1 VSDTGVVRVSFPR
14 SVLIVDDEVD
24 LAEAIAAALQR
35 HGFTTDLVTTLT
47 EARARAGDT
56 DLLLL
61 DLGLPDGDGLTAC
74 QELSGKVPVIVISA
88 RGDEV
93 DRVLALELGA
103 DDYLGKPFSTRELV
117 ARCGAVLRRAS
128 GEGRSVVRAGDLTI
142 DCEGLVVRRGASEVE
157 LTGKEV
163 AILVVLARHL
173 GATVRRAQLASE
185 VWSTDLGF
193 VQRSID
199 VHISSL
205 RNKLGTGP
213 NGEGYI
219 DTMHGVGYR
228 LLR

>member
-1 VSDTGVVRVSFPR
+1 MSDTDVGRAWSPR

-24 LAEAIAAALQR
+24 LAEALAVALQR
-35 HGFTTDLVTTLT
+35 HGFVTDLVTTLT

-61 DLGLPDGDGLTAC
+61 DLGLPDGDGLSAC
-74 QELSGKVPVIVISA
+74 RELSGKVPVIVISA

-93 DRVLALELGA
+93 DRILALELGA

-117 ARCGAVLRRAS
+117 ARCGAVLRRAA
-128 GEGRSVVRAGDLTI
+128 GDGRSVVRVGDLTI
-142 DCEGLVVRRGASEVE
+142 DCEGLVVRRGAAEVE

-163 AILVVLARHL
+163 AILVVLARHV
-173 GATVRRAQLASE
+173 GATVRRAQLASD

-205 RNKLGTGP
+205 RNKLGAGP
-213 NGEGYI
+213 NDEGYI

-228 LLR
+228 LRR

>member
-1 VSDTGVVRVSFPR
+1 MSDAGGVRAWSPR
-14 SVLIVDDEVD
+14 SVLIVDDEID
-24 LAEAIAAALQR
+24 LAEALAAALQR
-35 HGFTTDLVTTLT
+35 HGFVTDLVTTLT

-61 DLGLPDGDGLTAC
+61 DLGLPDGDGLCAC
-74 QELSGKVPVIVISA
+74 RELSRKVPVIVISA

-93 DRVLALELGA
+93 DRVVALELGA

-117 ARCGAVLRRAS
+117 ARCGAVLRRAT

-142 DCEGLVVRRGASEVE
+142 DCEGLVVRRAAAEVE

-173 GATVRRAQLASE
+173 GATVRRAQLARD

-205 RNKLGTGP
+205 RNKLGAGP

-228 LLR
+228 LRR